1 MTSKTRRL
9 NVWQG
14 QSFHAHLNL
23 RKESKR
29 VKVLLLVMISL
40 VILALLFSQSLL
52 RSESRA
58 GQIPLASH
66 QILLYDK
73 EQKEQTDLVIL
84 LEKLSDSSEDVR
96 VGTRKRIVN
105 LGQQSKGNRQIII
118 AELLKRVEAPD
129 FRYQTT
135 TLSGSLFW
143 VEVSKIFSA
152 VKAVEAIDF
161 LIDCLNCAAVH
172 QYASNSYRHRPAV
185 GALIVLGQP
194 AVPKLVKTLSHPDPR
209 LRLYAAVCLGSI
221 QGDAARQA
229 LTDALPNEPDLDVQA
244 EIKRAIAAIDRGI

>member
-1 MTSKTRRL
+1 
-9 NVWQG
+9 VWQG

-23 RKESKR
+23 RREYKR
-29 VKVLLLVMISL
+29 AKVLLLVVISL
-40 VILALLFSQSLL
+40 AVIVALWFSQRYLG
-52 RSESRA
+52 SESRA
-58 GQIPLASH
+58 GQTPLASH
-66 QILLYDK
+66 QSLLLYDK

-84 LEKLSDSSEDVR
+84 LEKLSDRNEDVR
-96 VGTRKRIVN
+96 EGSRKRIVE
-105 LGQQSKGNRQIII
+105 LGQQSKGNRQIVI

-135 TLSGSLFW
+135 TLPGSLFW

-152 VKAVEAIDF
+152 LKAVEAIDF

-209 LRLYAAVCLGSI
+209 LRFYAVVCLGSI
-221 QGDAARQA
+221 QGDAAREA
-229 LTDALPNEPDLDVQA
+229 LINALPNEPDLNVQA
-244 EIKRAIAAIDRGI
+244 EIKGAIAAIDRGL